1 MSNYHLTLAHHS
13 KTKVLEI
20 VKESVTMGGG
30 YSQAFHELT
39 APLDR
44 MVIVI
49 VLQCH
54 RALLRCSVVLVEM
67 ESTPWQNYF
76 CDIESQQKSKRR
88 LFRATLELREIV
100 LAAYKGRNEVLRA
113 ALSTHAYDA
122 LSRGLD
128 EHASITKEAS
138 LRAFLEN
145 DWVVGFHDVE
155 GEGSVVIPEQVSC
168 GHVHQDRK
176 QSTRGKQAIEEVAS
190 ESAAIV
196 KEYTFLLNSPFAH
209 YCENQRK
216 WAETDA
222 VRDREYEGNLSV
234 KRLSS
239 KYRMDIVDSNKAMG
253 ATLLLAVQRLS
264 SIAKLAHDPWEKG
277 RHWMFTSCTDLLY
290 RRMLLQPNYSFD
302 DHAKASYELTLGK
315 DRESIQRE
323 EEARLNEKARKERE
337 MAESV
342 IRAALVP
349 YKADIDEDVD
359 DEDTEK
365 SDNEGFLGWDIKDGD
380 DSLDQP
386 TCKGGEDSNVHELP
400 RGDDDVNLDHKS
412 NEKDVDDSEWA
423 QIESNDFDE
432 SNELDPFAWAKKFM
446 WAEGERF
453 VHSFESVLIVSI
465 QHTTQG
471 NLLLTSHSVYFHQI
485 GDTIDVMT
493 KEKVDIDKNRPA
505 KQDRKWKLNRLTD
518 IHARR
523 YMLKAQALELFFAN
537 MEGKIKKLFGFF
549 SFVTRSCR
557 MLLCFVFAGLFLTF
571 NGTKDRNMFND
582 KMRSNCKVQLFVSIM
597 RTRRNR
603 GLCQTKSLTLL
614 HSHCFL
620 L

>member
-1 MSNYHLTLAHHS
+1 M
-13 KTKVLEI
+13 
-20 VKESVTMGGG
+20 KESVTMGGG

-44 MVIVI
+44 MVLAI

-67 ESTPWQNYF
+67 ESTPWENYF

-100 LAAYKGRNEVLRA
+100 LAAFKGRNEVLRA
-113 ALSTHAYDA
+113 SLSTQAYDA

-128 EHASITKEAS
+128 DHASITKEAG
-138 LRAFLEN
+138 LRAYLES

-155 GEGSVVIPEQVSC
+155 GEGSVVIPDQVSC
-168 GHVHQDRK
+168 GHTDQDRK
-176 QSTRGKQAIEEVAS
+176 QSTRGKQAIEEIAS

-196 KEYTFLLNSPFAH
+196 KEYTNLLNSPFTQ

-239 KYRMDIVDSNKAMG
+239 KYRMDIMDLNKAMG
-253 ATLLLAVQRLS
+253 AKLLLAVQRLS

-277 RHWMFTSCTDLLY
+277 RHWMFTGCTDLLY

-323 EEARLNEKARKERE
+323 EETRLNEKARKERE

-342 IRAALVP
+342 LRAALVP
-349 YKADIDEDVD
+349 YQADIDEDVD
-359 DEDTEK
+359 EEDTEK

-380 DSLDQP
+380 SLDQP
-386 TCKGGEDSNVHELP
+386 TCKDGEDNNVIELSC
-400 RGDDDVNLDHKS
+400 GDDDKKPDHKS
-412 NEKDVDDSEWA
+412 NEKDVDEAEWA
-423 QIESNDFDE
+423 QIESTDFDE
-432 SNELDPFAWAKKFM
+432 SNESDPFAWAKRFM

-465 QHTTQG
+465 QHTIQG

-505 KQDRKWKLNRLTD
+505 KQDKKWKLNRLTD

-537 MEGKIKKLFGFF
+537 MEGRFFINQKAIRFF
-549 SFVTRSCR
+549 S
-557 MLLCFVFAGLFLTF
+557 LL
-571 NGTKDRNMFND
+571 
-582 KMRSNCKVQLFVSIM
+582 
-597 RTRRNR
+597 
-603 GLCQTKSLTLL
+603 SLA
-614 HSHCFL
+614 HA
-620 L
+620 